1 MYNTHASH
9 FHQQTSLSTIYKTTL
24 LSLFS
29 KFKTTGFVSPKQAPQ
44 DN

>member
-1 MYNTHASH
+1 MHNTRASH

-29 KFKTTGFVSPKQAPQ
+29 KFKTTGSPKQAPQ